1 MSYPDALKKLKSV
14 YDRVSSNVADV
25 LVEIEL
31 YEDLFKKSA
40 TDINNLLKRL
50 NIDNWHFYTSQPRS
64 YFRVE
69 HINDDV
75 IKAWNRRDHIDD
87 SIDSSVS
94 YPSPSSNLSGFREDI
109 DKSLLSVIRRSK
121 LNLPLF
127 MDRGVKTI
135 RTIESLVTEDL
146 RRDLS
151 DIANELNQSYE
162 NVMRMISK
170 VQGISDSYR
179 KALTTREQQAAN
191 EWFAEGY
198 VKKGMNLKLLL
209 SSIGYPYHSEEIIG
223 IVDNTVVTTE
233 REYPE
238 LLRLNSQSSIPY
250 TDYDEIRKAT
260 WRTYNSNI
268 DVDKIINLEKYV
280 DNFEKKYTE

>member
-14 YDRVSSNVADV
+14 YDRVSSNIADV

-40 TDINNLLKRL
+40 TDINNLLKRF

-64 YFRVE
+64 CFRVE

-75 IKAWNRRDHIDD
+75 MEAQNKRIYNSA
-87 SIDSSVS
+87 SSLVS

-109 DKSLLSVIRRSK
+109 DKSLLSVIRRSR

-151 DIANELNQSYE
+151 DIAAELNQSYE

-223 IVDNTVVTTE
+223 IVDSTVVTTE

-238 LLRLNSQSSIPY
+238 LLRLNSQPSIPY

-280 DNFEKKYTE
+280 DNFEKKYTG

>member
-40 TDINNLLKRL
+40 TDINNLLKRF

-64 YFRVE
+64 CFRVE

-75 IKAWNRRDHIDD
+75 MEAQNKRIYNSA
-87 SIDSSVS
+87 SSLVS

-109 DKSLLSVIRRSK
+109 DKSLLSVIRRSR

-170 VQGISDSYR
+170 AQGISDSYH

-280 DNFEKKYTE
+280 DNFEKKYTG

>member
-14 YDRVSSNVADV
+14 YDRLSSNVADV

-40 TDINNLLKRL
+40 TDINNLLKRF
-50 NIDNWHFYTSQPRS
+50 NIDNWHFYTPQPRS
-64 YFRVE
+64 CFRVE

-75 IKAWNRRDHIDD
+75 MEAQNKRIYNSA
-87 SIDSSVS
+87 SSLVS

-109 DKSLLSVIRRSK
+109 DKSLLSVIRRSR

-170 VQGISDSYR
+170 AQGISDSYH

-280 DNFEKKYTE
+280 DNFEKKYME

>member
-40 TDINNLLKRL
+40 TDINNLLKRF
-50 NIDNWHFYTSQPRS
+50 NIDNWHFYTPQPRS
-64 YFRVE
+64 CFRVE

-75 IKAWNRRDHIDD
+75 MEAQNKRIYNSA
-87 SIDSSVS
+87 SSLVS

-109 DKSLLSVIRRSK
+109 DKSLLSVIRRSR

-151 DIANELNQSYE
+151 DIATELNQSYE

-280 DNFEKKYTE
+280 DNFEKKYVG

>member
-1 MSYPDALKKLKSV
+1 MSYLDALKKLKSI

-40 TDINNLLKRL
+40 TDINNLLKRF

-64 YFRVE
+64 CFRVE

-75 IKAWNRRDHIDD
+75 MEAQNKRIYNSA
-87 SIDSSVS
+87 SSLVS

-109 DKSLLSVIRRSK
+109 DKSLLSVIRRSR

-151 DIANELNQSYE
+151 DIATELNQSYE

-209 SSIGYPYHSEEIIG
+209 SSIGYPYHSEEIIS

-280 DNFEKKYTE
+280 DNFEKKYTG

>member
-40 TDINNLLKRL
+40 TDINNLLKRF

-64 YFRVE
+64 CFRVE

-75 IKAWNRRDHIDD
+75 MEAQNKRIYNSA
-87 SIDSSVS
+87 SSLVS

-109 DKSLLSVIRRSK
+109 DKSLLSVIRRSR

-170 VQGISDSYR
+170 AQGISDSYH

-280 DNFEKKYTE
+280 DNFEKKYMG

>member
-14 YDRVSSNVADV
+14 YDRLSSNIADV

-40 TDINNLLKRL
+40 TDVNNLLKRF

-64 YFRVE
+64 CFRVE

-75 IKAWNRRDHIDD
+75 MEAQNKRIYNSA
-87 SIDSSVS
+87 SSLVS

-109 DKSLLSVIRRSK
+109 DKSLLSVIRRSR

-151 DIANELNQSYE
+151 DIATELNQSYE

-170 VQGISDSYR
+170 AQGISDSYH

-250 TDYDEIRKAT
+250 TDYDEIREAT

-280 DNFEKKYTE
+280 DDFEKKHMG

>member
-40 TDINNLLKRL
+40 TDINNLLKRF

-64 YFRVE
+64 CFRVE

-75 IKAWNRRDHIDD
+75 MEAQNKRVYNSA
-87 SIDSSVS
+87 SSLVS

-109 DKSLLSVIRRSK
+109 DKSLLSVIRRSR

-151 DIANELNQSYE
+151 DIAAELNQSYE

-280 DNFEKKYTE
+280 DNFEKKYTG

>member
-14 YDRVSSNVADV
+14 YDRVSSNIADV

-31 YEDLFKKSA
+31 YEDLFKKST
-40 TDINNLLKRL
+40 TDINNLLKGF

-64 YFRVE
+64 CFRVE

-75 IKAWNRRDHIDD
+75 MEAQNKRIYNSA
-87 SIDSSVS
+87 SSLVS

-109 DKSLLSVIRRSK
+109 DKSLLSVIRRSR

-127 MDRGVKTI
+127 MDRGVRTI

-151 DIANELNQSYE
+151 DIATELNQSYE

-280 DNFEKKYTE
+280 DDFEKKYMG

>member
-40 TDINNLLKRL
+40 TDINNLLKGF

-64 YFRVE
+64 CFRVE

-75 IKAWNRRDHIDD
+75 MEAQNKRIYHSA
-87 SIDSSVS
+87 SSLVS
-94 YPSPSSNLSGFREDI
+94 YPSPSSKLSGFREDI
-109 DKSLLSVIRRSK
+109 DKSLLSVIRRSR

-151 DIANELNQSYE
+151 DIATELNQSYE

-170 VQGISDSYR
+170 AQGISDSYH

-268 DVDKIINLEKYV
+268 DVDNIINLEKYV
-280 DNFEKKYTE
+280 DNFEKKYMG

>member
-40 TDINNLLKRL
+40 TDINNLLKRF

-64 YFRVE
+64 CFRVE
-69 HINDDV
+69 HINDGV
-75 IKAWNRRDHIDD
+75 MEAQNKRIYNSA
-87 SIDSSVS
+87 SSLVS

-109 DKSLLSVIRRSK
+109 DKSLLSVIRRSR

-151 DIANELNQSYE
+151 DIATELNQSYE

-280 DNFEKKYTE
+280 DNFEKKYMG

>member
-40 TDINNLLKRL
+40 TDINNLLKRF

-75 IKAWNRRDHIDD
+75 MEAQNKRVHVDN
-87 SIDSSVS
+87 STGSSVS
-94 YPSPSSNLSGFREDI
+94 YPSPSSNLSGFRKDI
-109 DKSLLSVIRRSK
+109 DESLLSVIRRSR

-151 DIANELNQSYE
+151 DIANELTMAGYK
-162 NVMRMISK
+162 VIDDIS
-170 VQGISDSYR
+170 
-179 KALTTREQQAAN
+179 N
-191 EWFAEGY
+191 
-198 VKKGMNLKLLL
+198 VKKVVLEET
-209 SSIGYPYHSEEIIG
+209 EEIE
-223 IVDNTVVTTE
+223 DK
-233 REYPE
+233 PE
-238 LLRLNSQSSIPY
+238 EKPKAKKV
-250 TDYDEIRKAT
+250 RKT
-260 WRTYNSNI
+260 
-268 DVDKIINLEKYV
+268 
-280 DNFEKKYTE
+280 KKSE

>member
-40 TDINNLLKRL
+40 TDINNLLKRF

-64 YFRVE
+64 DFRVE

-75 IKAWNRRDHIDD
+75 MEAQNKRIYNSA
-87 SIDSSVS
+87 SSLVS

-109 DKSLLSVIRRSK
+109 DKSLLSVIRRSR

-170 VQGISDSYR
+170 VQGISDSYH

-209 SSIGYPYHSEEIIG
+209 SSIGYPDHSEEIVG
-223 IVDNTVVTTE
+223 IVDNTVITTE

-280 DNFEKKYTE
+280 DNFEKKYMG

>member
-1 MSYPDALKKLKSV
+1 MSYPDALQKLKSV

-40 TDINNLLKRL
+40 TDINNLLKRF

-64 YFRVE
+64 CFRVE

-75 IKAWNRRDHIDD
+75 MEAQNKRIYNSA
-87 SIDSSVS
+87 SSLVS

-109 DKSLLSVIRRSK
+109 DKSLLSVIRRSR

-151 DIANELNQSYE
+151 DIATELNQSYE

-280 DNFEKKYTE
+280 DNFEKKYMG

>member
-14 YDRVSSNVADV
+14 YDRLSSNVADV

-40 TDINNLLKRL
+40 TDINNLLKRF
-50 NIDNWHFYTSQPRS
+50 NIDNWHFYTPQPRS
-64 YFRVE
+64 CFRVE

-75 IKAWNRRDHIDD
+75 MEAQNKRIYNSA
-87 SIDSSVS
+87 SSLVS

-109 DKSLLSVIRRSK
+109 DKSLLSVIRRSR

-151 DIANELNQSYE
+151 DIATELNQSYE

-170 VQGISDSYR
+170 AQGISDSYR

-280 DNFEKKYTE
+280 DNFEKKYME

>member
-14 YDRVSSNVADV
+14 YDRVSSNIADV

-40 TDINNLLKRL
+40 TDINNLLKGF

-64 YFRVE
+64 CFRVE

-75 IKAWNRRDHIDD
+75 MEAQNKRIYNSA
-87 SIDSSVS
+87 SSLVS

-109 DKSLLSVIRRSK
+109 DKSLLSVIRRSR

-151 DIANELNQSYE
+151 DIATELNQSYE

-280 DNFEKKYTE
+280 DNFEKKYMG

>member
-40 TDINNLLKRL
+40 TDINNLLKRF

-64 YFRVE
+64 CFRVE

-75 IKAWNRRDHIDD
+75 MEAQNKRMYNSA
-87 SIDSSVS
+87 SSLVS

-109 DKSLLSVIRRSK
+109 DKSLLSVIRRSR

-151 DIANELNQSYE
+151 DIATELNQSYE

-170 VQGISDSYR
+170 AQGISDSYH

-268 DVDKIINLEKYV
+268 DVDRIINLEKYV
-280 DNFEKKYTE
+280 DDFEKKYMG

>member
-40 TDINNLLKRL
+40 TDINNLLKRF

-64 YFRVE
+64 CFRVE

-75 IKAWNRRDHIDD
+75 MEAQNKRIYNSA
-87 SIDSSVS
+87 SSLVS

-109 DKSLLSVIRRSK
+109 DKSLLSVIRRSR

-151 DIANELNQSYE
+151 DIATELNQSYE

-209 SSIGYPYHSEEIIG
+209 SSIGYPYHSEEIID

-260 WRTYNSNI
+260 WGTYNSNI

-280 DNFEKKYTE
+280 DNFEKKYMG

>member
-40 TDINNLLKRL
+40 TDINNLLKRF

-64 YFRVE
+64 CFRVE

-75 IKAWNRRDHIDD
+75 MEAQNKRIYNSA
-87 SIDSSVS
+87 SSLVS

-109 DKSLLSVIRRSK
+109 DKSLLSVIRRSR

-170 VQGISDSYR
+170 AQGISDSYH

-280 DNFEKKYTE
+280 DNFEKKYIE

>member
-1 MSYPDALKKLKSV
+1 MSYLDALKKLKSV

-40 TDINNLLKRL
+40 TDINNLLKRF
-50 NIDNWHFYTSQPRS
+50 NIDNWHFYTPQPRS
-64 YFRVE
+64 CFRVE

-75 IKAWNRRDHIDD
+75 MESQNKRIYNSA
-87 SIDSSVS
+87 SSLVS

-109 DKSLLSVIRRSK
+109 DKSLLSVIRRSR

-151 DIANELNQSYE
+151 DIATELNQSYE

-280 DNFEKKYTE
+280 DNFEKKYMG

>member
-40 TDINNLLKRL
+40 TDINNLLKRF

-64 YFRVE
+64 CFRVE

-75 IKAWNRRDHIDD
+75 MEAQNKRIYNSA
-87 SIDSSVS
+87 SSLVS

-109 DKSLLSVIRRSK
+109 DKSLLSVIRRSR

-223 IVDNTVVTTE
+223 IVDSTVVTTE

>member
-14 YDRVSSNVADV
+14 YDRVSSNIADV

-40 TDINNLLKRL
+40 TDINNLLKRF
-50 NIDNWHFYTSQPRS
+50 NIDNWHFYTPQPRS
-64 YFRVE
+64 CFRVE

-75 IKAWNRRDHIDD
+75 MEAQNKRIYNSA
-87 SIDSSVS
+87 SSLVS

-109 DKSLLSVIRRSK
+109 DKSLLSVIRRSR

-151 DIANELNQSYE
+151 DIAAELNQSYE

-280 DNFEKKYTE
+280 DDFEKKYMG

>member
-40 TDINNLLKRL
+40 TDINNLLKRF

-64 YFRVE
+64 CFRVE

-75 IKAWNRRDHIDD
+75 MEAQNKRIYNSA
-87 SIDSSVS
+87 SSLVS

-109 DKSLLSVIRRSK
+109 DKSLLSVIRRSR

-170 VQGISDSYR
+170 AQGISDSYR
-179 KALTTREQQAAN
+179 KALNTFEQQAAN

-280 DNFEKKYTE
+280 DNFEKKYIG

>member
-14 YDRVSSNVADV
+14 YDRVSSNIADV

-40 TDINNLLKRL
+40 TDINNLLKGF

-64 YFRVE
+64 CFRVE

-75 IKAWNRRDHIDD
+75 MEAQNKRIYNSA
-87 SIDSSVS
+87 SSLVS

-109 DKSLLSVIRRSK
+109 DKSLLSVIRRSR

-151 DIANELNQSYE
+151 DIATELNQSYE

-238 LLRLNSQSSIPY
+238 LLRLNSQPSIPY

-280 DNFEKKYTE
+280 DNFEKKYMG

>member
-1 MSYPDALKKLKSV
+1 MSYPDALQKLKSV

-31 YEDLFKKSA
+31 YEGLFKKSA
-40 TDINNLLKRL
+40 TDINNLLKRF

-64 YFRVE
+64 CFRVE

-75 IKAWNRRDHIDD
+75 MEAQNKRIYNSA
-87 SIDSSVS
+87 SSLVS

-109 DKSLLSVIRRSK
+109 DKSLLSVIRRSR

-170 VQGISDSYR
+170 AQGISDSYH

-280 DNFEKKYTE
+280 DNFEKKYTG

>member
-40 TDINNLLKRL
+40 TDINNLLKRF

-64 YFRVE
+64 CFRVE
-69 HINDDV
+69 HINDNV
-75 IKAWNRRDHIDD
+75 MEAQNKRIYNSA
-87 SIDSSVS
+87 SSLVS
-94 YPSPSSNLSGFREDI
+94 YPSPSSKLSGFREDI
-109 DKSLLSVIRRSK
+109 DESLLSVIRRSR

-151 DIANELNQSYE
+151 DIAAELNQSYE

-170 VQGISDSYR
+170 AQGISDSYR
-179 KALTTREQQAAN
+179 KALDTFEQQAAN

-238 LLRLNSQSSIPY
+238 LLRLNFQSSIPY

-280 DNFEKKYTE
+280 DNFEKKYTG

>member
-31 YEDLFKKSA
+31 YEDLLKKSA
-40 TDINNLLKRL
+40 TDINSLLKRF

-64 YFRVE
+64 CFRVE

-75 IKAWNRRDHIDD
+75 MEAQNKRIYNSA
-87 SIDSSVS
+87 SSLVS

-109 DKSLLSVIRRSK
+109 DKSLLSVIRRSR

-151 DIANELNQSYE
+151 DIATELNQSYE

-223 IVDNTVVTTE
+223 IVDSTVVTTE

-280 DNFEKKYTE
+280 DNFEKKYTG

>member
-40 TDINNLLKRL
+40 TDINNLLKRF

-64 YFRVE
+64 CFRVE

-75 IKAWNRRDHIDD
+75 MEAQNKRIYNSA
-87 SIDSSVS
+87 SSLVS

-109 DKSLLSVIRRSK
+109 DKSLLSVIRRSR

-151 DIANELNQSYE
+151 DIAAELNQSYE

-209 SSIGYPYHSEEIIG
+209 SSIGYPYHSEEIID

-260 WRTYNSNI
+260 WGTYNSNI

-280 DNFEKKYTE
+280 DNFEKKYMG

>member
-40 TDINNLLKRL
+40 TDINNLLKRF
-50 NIDNWHFYTSQPRS
+50 NIDNWHFYTPQPRS
-64 YFRVE
+64 CFRVE

-75 IKAWNRRDHIDD
+75 MEAQNKRIYNSA
-87 SIDSSVS
+87 SSLVS

-109 DKSLLSVIRRSK
+109 DKSLLSVIRRSR

-151 DIANELNQSYE
+151 DIATELNQSYE

-209 SSIGYPYHSEEIIG
+209 SSIGYPDHSEEIVG
-223 IVDNTVVTTE
+223 IVDSTVVTTE

-280 DNFEKKYTE
+280 DNFEKKYTG

>member
-14 YDRVSSNVADV
+14 YDRASSNVADV

-40 TDINNLLKRL
+40 TDINNLLKRF

-64 YFRVE
+64 CFRVE

-75 IKAWNRRDHIDD
+75 MEAQNKRIYNSA
-87 SIDSSVS
+87 SSLVS

-109 DKSLLSVIRRSK
+109 DKSLLSVIRRSR

-170 VQGISDSYR
+170 AQGISDSYH

-280 DNFEKKYTE
+280 DNFEKKYIE

>member
-1 MSYPDALKKLKSV
+1 MEAQNKRIYNSA
-14 YDRVSSNVADV
+14 SS
-25 LVEIEL
+25 L
-31 YEDLFKKSA
+31 
-40 TDINNLLKRL
+40 
-50 NIDNWHFYTSQPRS
+50 
-64 YFRVE
+64 
-69 HINDDV
+69 
-75 IKAWNRRDHIDD
+75 
-87 SIDSSVS
+87 VS

-109 DKSLLSVIRRSK
+109 DKSLLSVIRRSR

-151 DIANELNQSYE
+151 DIATELNQSYE

-280 DNFEKKYTE
+280 DNFEKKYTG

>member
-40 TDINNLLKRL
+40 TDINNLLKRF
-50 NIDNWHFYTSQPRS
+50 NIDNWHFYTPQPRS
-64 YFRVE
+64 CFRVE

-75 IKAWNRRDHIDD
+75 MEAQNKRIYNSA
-87 SIDSSVS
+87 SSLVS

-109 DKSLLSVIRRSK
+109 DKSLLSVIRRSR

-151 DIANELNQSYE
+151 DIAAELNQSYE

-250 TDYDEIRKAT
+250 TDYDEIRKTT

-280 DNFEKKYTE
+280 DNFEKKYTG

>member
-40 TDINNLLKRL
+40 TDINNLLKRF

-64 YFRVE
+64 CFRVE
-69 HINDDV
+69 HINDGV
-75 IKAWNRRDHIDD
+75 MEAQNKRIYNSA
-87 SIDSSVS
+87 SSLVS
-94 YPSPSSNLSGFREDI
+94 FPSPSSKLSGFREDI
-109 DKSLLSVIRRSK
+109 DESLLSVIRRSR

-170 VQGISDSYR
+170 AQGISDSYR
-179 KALTTREQQAAN
+179 KALDTFEQQAAN

-238 LLRLNSQSSIPY
+238 LLRLNSQSSILC

-268 DVDKIINLEKYV
+268 DVDKLINLEKYV
-280 DNFEKKYTE
+280 DNFEKKYVG

>member
-40 TDINNLLKRL
+40 TDINNLLKRF
-50 NIDNWHFYTSQPRS
+50 NIDNWHFYTPQPRS
-64 YFRVE
+64 CFRVE

-75 IKAWNRRDHIDD
+75 MEAQNKRVYNSA
-87 SIDSSVS
+87 SSLVS

-109 DKSLLSVIRRSK
+109 DKSLLSVIRRSR

-151 DIANELNQSYE
+151 DIATELNQSYE

-280 DNFEKKYTE
+280 DDFEKKYMG

>member
-1 MSYPDALKKLKSV
+1 MSYTDALKKLKSV

-40 TDINNLLKRL
+40 TDINNLLKRF
-50 NIDNWHFYTSQPRS
+50 NIDNWHFYTPQPRS
-64 YFRVE
+64 CFRVE

-75 IKAWNRRDHIDD
+75 MEAQNKRIYNSA
-87 SIDSSVS
+87 SSLVS

-109 DKSLLSVIRRSK
+109 DKSLLSVIRRSR

-209 SSIGYPYHSEEIIG
+209 SSIGYPDHSEEIIG

-238 LLRLNSQSSIPY
+238 LLRLNSQSSIPH

-268 DVDKIINLEKYV
+268 NVDKIINLEKYV
-280 DNFEKKYTE
+280 DNFEKKYMR

>member
-1 MSYPDALKKLKSV
+1 MSYPDALKKLRSV

-40 TDINNLLKRL
+40 TDINNLLKRF

-64 YFRVE
+64 CFRVE

-75 IKAWNRRDHIDD
+75 MEAQNKRIYNSA
-87 SIDSSVS
+87 SSLVS

-109 DKSLLSVIRRSK
+109 DKSLLSVIRRSR

-162 NVMRMISK
+162 NVMRMMSK

-209 SSIGYPYHSEEIIG
+209 SSIGYPNHSEEIIG

-238 LLRLNSQSSIPY
+238 LLRLNSQSPIAY

-268 DVDKIINLEKYV
+268 DIDKIINLEKYV

>member
-40 TDINNLLKRL
+40 TDINNLLKRF

-64 YFRVE
+64 CFRVE

-75 IKAWNRRDHIDD
+75 MEAQNKRIYNSA
-87 SIDSSVS
+87 SSLVS

-109 DKSLLSVIRRSK
+109 DKALLSTIRRSR

-209 SSIGYPYHSEEIIG
+209 SSIGYPNHSEEIVG

-238 LLRLNSQSSIPY
+238 LLRLNSQSPISY

>member
-40 TDINNLLKRL
+40 TDINNLLKRF
-50 NIDNWHFYTSQPRS
+50 NIDNWHFYTPQPRS
-64 YFRVE
+64 CFRVE

-75 IKAWNRRDHIDD
+75 MEAQNKRIYNSA
-87 SIDSSVS
+87 SSLVS
-94 YPSPSSNLSGFREDI
+94 YPSPSSSLSGFREDI
-109 DKSLLSVIRRSK
+109 DKSLLSVIRRSR

-151 DIANELNQSYE
+151 DIAAELNQSYE

-280 DNFEKKYTE
+280 DNFEKKYTG

>member
-40 TDINNLLKRL
+40 TDINNLLKRF

-64 YFRVE
+64 CFRVE

-75 IKAWNRRDHIDD
+75 MEAQNKRICN
-87 SIDSSVS
+87 SIGSSVS

-109 DKSLLSVIRRSK
+109 DESLLSIIRRSR

-151 DIANELNQSYE
+151 DIATELNQSYE

-170 VQGISDSYR
+170 AQGISDSYR
-179 KALTTREQQAAN
+179 KALDTFEQQAAN

-238 LLRLNSQSSIPY
+238 LLRLNSQSSISY

-280 DNFEKKYTE
+280 DNFEKKYTG

>member
-40 TDINNLLKRL
+40 TDINNLLKRF

-64 YFRVE
+64 CFRVE

-75 IKAWNRRDHIDD
+75 MEAQNKRIYNSA
-87 SIDSSVS
+87 SSLVS

-109 DKSLLSVIRRSK
+109 DKSLLSVIRRSR

-170 VQGISDSYR
+170 VQEISDSYR

-209 SSIGYPYHSEEIIG
+209 SSIGYPNHSEEIVG